1 MHSGFTAAVT
11 LQLSRISLFAL
22 MVIVIGISACGTSDP
37 DTFPELS
44 DVGSPGQAS
53 DDNPNL
59 TLEPKRVRTQ
69 ASLPD
74 RPPISTEVGKTL
86 PQFEITLFGGE
97 KKSTASLANMG
108 QPVFLFF
115 FTTW

>member
-11 LQLSRISLFAL
+11 LPLSRISAFVL
-22 MVIVIGISACGTSDP
+22 MTIVIGISACGTSDP

-44 DVGSPGQAS
+44 EAGSPGQAS

-59 TLEPKRVRTQ
+59 TLEPKRVLTQ

-74 RPPISTEVGKTL
+74 RPPIGTEVGKNF
-86 PQFEITLFGGE
+86 PQF
-97 KKSTASLANMG
+97 
-108 QPVFLFF
+108 
-115 FTTW
+115 